1 MSIDIKIKNWS
12 RTAQNNILTVLDQVI
27 VLVFLLGPDLSYEQ
41 QLGHGLLDWDS
52 NLSNSNFLQRFISFF
67 SIYYNHRDTKLL
79 LDILALNFGV
89 APCLK
94 YLCIFDK
101 NLQNT
106 AKVEQLTAN
115 WQITGSEGKFDLVVE
130 FKNSKAVIEIFSKI
144 PGAACAYIVEITSP
158 VEEVSTMSTS
168 NSKNTAD

>member
-1 MSIDIKIKNWS
+1 M
-12 RTAQNNILTVLDQVI
+12 
-27 VLVFLLGPDLSYEQ
+27 
-41 QLGHGLLDWDS
+41 GHGLLDWDS
-52 NLSNSNFLQRFISFF
+52 NLSNSNFLQRLITSF

-94 YLCIFDK
+94 FLCIFDK

-106 AKVEQLTAN
+106 AKVQQLTEN
-115 WQITGSEGKFDLVVE
+115 WQKIGSKVKSNLIVE
-130 FKNSKAVIEIFSKI
+130 FKNWKAVMEIFSKI
-144 PGAACAYIVEITSP
+144 PGAACSYVVEITPP